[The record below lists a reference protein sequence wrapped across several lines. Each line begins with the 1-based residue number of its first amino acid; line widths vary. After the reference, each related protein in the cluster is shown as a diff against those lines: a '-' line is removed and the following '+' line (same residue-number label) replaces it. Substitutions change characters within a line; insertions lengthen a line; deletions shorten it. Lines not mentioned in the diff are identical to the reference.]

1 MDARAQ
7 LLDAKIRLWILRRER
22 RRLEEGRLL
31 SLADPAPE
39 KKDPRRPGL

>member
-22 RRLEEGRLL
+22 RRLAEARLL
-31 SLADPAPE
+31 SLADPTPE